1 MELQV
6 AGGSELCLAG
16 GAGQGPGSV
25 HLLVV
30 LLQQL
35 RGLEVGL
42 LVKIGYVV
50 LALHHGAEE
59 GGRERR
65 HGRRLFEKNI
75 LTDYHL
81 RINVKMFKVRRLT
94 AFIFLQIQIQMR
106 RRAEPAR

>member
-1 MELQV
+1 MRLATGSHVELQV
-6 AGGSELCLAG
+6 AGGSELCFTG

-59 GGRERR
+59 SRREGS

-75 LTDYHL
+75 LTDQHL
-81 RINVKMFKVRRLT
+81 RHSVFGRKV
-94 AFIFLQIQIQMR
+94 FI
-106 RRAEPAR
+106 

>member
-6 AGGSELCLAG
+6 AGGSELCFTG

-42 LVKIGYVV
+42 LVKIGY
-50 LALHHGAEE
+50 HHGAEE

-65 HGRRLFEKNI
+65 HVEGGFSKRTF
-75 LTDYHL
+75 
-81 RINVKMFKVRRLT
+81 
-94 AFIFLQIQIQMR
+94 
-106 RRAEPAR
+106 

>member
-6 AGGSELCLAG
+6 ARGSELGWAG
-16 GAGQGPGSV
+16 GAGQGLGSV

-35 RGLEVGL
+35 ERLEEGL
-42 LVKIGYVV
+42 LVRLGYVV

-65 HGRRLFEKNI
+65 HVEGGFSKRTF
-75 LTDYHL
+75 
-81 RINVKMFKVRRLT
+81 
-94 AFIFLQIQIQMR
+94 
-106 RRAEPAR
+106 

>member
-6 AGGSELCLAG
+6 TGGSELCFAG

-75 LTDYHL
+75 LTDYSQ
-81 RINVKMFKVRRLT
+81 RYFKYFSIEFQNSLYCCLASGGDPRK
-94 AFIFLQIQIQMR
+94 A
-106 RRAEPAR
+106 

>member
-6 AGGSELCLAG
+6 TGGSELCFAG

-35 RGLEVGL
+35 ERLEEGL
-42 LVKIGYVV
+42 LVRLGYVV
-50 LALHHGAEE
+50 LALHHGAEK
-59 GGRERR
+59 GRRERC

-75 LTDYHL
+75 LTD
-81 RINVKMFKVRRLT
+81 
-94 AFIFLQIQIQMR
+94 
-106 RRAEPAR
+106 

>member
-6 AGGSELCLAG
+6 TGGSELCFAG

-59 GGRERR
+59 GGRERS

-75 LTDYHL
+75 
-81 RINVKMFKVRRLT
+81 KV
-94 AFIFLQIQIQMR
+94 MR
-106 RRAEPAR
+106 RALYEFWLFGKMLRVSCLVD

>member
-1 MELQV
+1 MRLQTLQSREGGLAGGAREGLATGSHVELQV
-6 AGGSELCLAG
+6 AGGSELCFAG

-59 GGRERR
+59 SGRERS

-75 LTDYHL
+75 LTD
-81 RINVKMFKVRRLT
+81 
-94 AFIFLQIQIQMR
+94 
-106 RRAEPAR
+106 

>member
-6 AGGSELCLAG
+6 AGGSKPGWAG
-16 GAGQGPGSV
+16 GTGQGLGSV

-65 HGRRLFEKNI
+65 HVEGGFSKRTF
-75 LTDYHL
+75 
-81 RINVKMFKVRRLT
+81 
-94 AFIFLQIQIQMR
+94 
-106 RRAEPAR
+106 